1 MENGNSIS
9 HYRLAQIR
17 MYFYTLYFKAFDLS
31 SLWLVETI
39 DSGISTFHWT
49 QVAAV

>member
-9 HYRLAQIR
+9 HYCLAKIR
-17 MYFYTLYFKAFDLS
+17 MYFYAVYFKAFGLS

-39 DSGISTFHWT
+39 DLGISTFHST
-49 QVAAV
+49 LVAAV